1 MGSVSVSRST
11 IHGSIKAPPSKAYT
25 HRTVIA
31 AGLSPGNSVIKNPLV
46 SEDTQTTLNAVKSFG
61 AIVEAKRKTWA
72 IQGREKVKS
81 PQNIIDCRESGAT
94 LRFLAPI
101 MACASGITILT
112 GRGRLLHRPQEPLLK
127 ALRQL
132 GVKCYSAPGDGN
144 PPLIL
149 FGGGLRGGKVKMR
162 GNVSSQYVSGLLFA
176 APYAARDIEIN
187 VIGDLESK
195 PYVDITIDVLKKH
208 SIKVQFEKEPPTFQV
223 HHHQKYKP
231 SDHQI
236 EGDYSSAAFLLAA
249 AAVTG
254 SKIRIEN
261 LPKDSL
267 QGDKEIIQILK
278 EMSLKVNHLENEV
291 QIQGN
296 IGQSTMVDATHIP
309 DLVPV
314 IAVLGCFADGKTVI
328 RNVERLRYKESDR
341 ITSIIAEIRKMGID
355 IQASNH
361 DLIIDP
367 KRSPRPARFE
377 SHQDHRIAMA
387 CCVAAL
393 GIKKSS
399 KVIHPEVIA
408 KSYPSFI
415 DDLKK
420 LGAEIKN
427 G

>member
-1 MGSVSVSRST
+1 MSRSVM
-11 IHGSIKAPPSKAYT
+11 HGSIKAPPSKAYT

-31 AGLSPGNSVIKNPLV
+31 AGLSFGESVIKNPLI
-46 SEDTQTTLNAVKSFG
+46 SEDTQATLNGVKSFG
-61 AIVEAKRKTWA
+61 AIVAAKRKTWT
-72 IQGREKVKS
+72 IQGQGKVKP
-81 PQNIIDCRESGAT
+81 PQNIIDCGESGAT

-112 GRGRLLHRPQEPLLK
+112 GKGRLLHRPQGTLLK

-132 GVKCYSAPGDGN
+132 GVKCYSVPGDGN

-149 FGGGLRGGKVKMR
+149 FGGGLGGGKVRMR
-162 GNVSSQYVSGLLFA
+162 GDVSSQYISGLLFA
-176 APYAARDIEIN
+176 APYAATDIEIN

-208 SIKVQFEKEPPTFQV
+208 SIKVQSGEEPPTFSV

-249 AAVTG
+249 AAISG

-261 LPKDSL
+261 LSRDSL

-278 EMSLKVNHLENEV
+278 DMSLKVIQLNKEV
-291 QIQGN
+291 QVQGN
-296 IGQSTMVDATHIP
+296 IGQGAMVDATHIP

-314 IAVLGCFADGKTVI
+314 VAVLGCFADGKTVI

-341 ITSIIAEIRKMGID
+341 IRSIIAEIRKMGIE
-355 IQASNH
+355 IQKRNS

-377 SHQDHRIAMA
+377 SHYDHRIAMA

-393 GIKKSS
+393 GIKRPS
-399 KVIHPEVIA
+399 KITNSEVIR

-420 LGAEIKN
+420 LGVEIKN